1 MPRHHHILR
10 RNHNQPDTSSPTDS
24 QHQQYQQRQQ
34 QQQPPPAP
42 QRSSTHRTRLGQH
55 PRPPHQHHDS
65 PTSQFRTPP
74 SRSGFPIPR
83 LHPSSGPIDDPTHP
97 LHSHQQAQQQAH
109 QQQHQ
114 QRHQHP
120 AAAAAQVALFSLFG
134 RGVHGRGHGD
144 AQRHRGH
151 PPHDRT
157 GHEDE
162 EDEEGED
169 DEEEEDD
176 LDDSMQQHHHQYPSH
191 RRQRR
196 RHDPR
201 GIGEVGQ
208 FSDEDPTGD
217 VSDEDEEFAG
227 DDENDVVIG
236 NDGVEED
243 EEEDEEVLEEGEEDE
258 DMLADADVDGDEEMM
273 GERDKSPTPLPVNLR
288 EISSLASWTVST
300 HKPGCGVGALRHP
313 SPTQYWQSDGPQP
326 HTLTLHFFKLVAVV
340 RIRVYLDFEMD
351 ESYTPT
357 KMVFLAGMGGNDLVE
372 FATWEGEGP
381 CGWVDVELEGVG
393 GRNTVHAHAYGE
405 RRRGAGAAGATRK
418 RKMMM
423 SGWKGAVRTRSQR
436 KGVKGTIT
444 SRRGGAAA
452 AAGVTGKA
460 NKGKGRDLGDG
471 NGNDDDVMMVDQ
483 DEHEH
488 EHEDTDEDLHEDAG
502 EYMADQ
508 VDEEDDEEYDDDND
522 QYAGNV
528 LKAMVIQM
536 KVTEN
541 HQNGKDTHVRGF
553 QVFARDEER
562 RRLANA
568 PSASADGRVRR
579 HSARRSLRGS
589 THDEMTE
596 GGLGAGSAGREHA
609 VAEAERAVKG
619 VVTSLE
625 EPDWMG
631 EPIIR

>member
-10 RNHNQPDTSSPTDS
+10 RNHNQPDTSSPSDL
-24 QHQQYQQRQQ
+24 QYQQQQQQQQ

-42 QRSSTHRTRLGQH
+42 QRINRARLGQS
-55 PRPPHQHHDS
+55 HHET
-65 PTSQFRTPP
+65 PTSQFQTPP
-74 SRSGFPIPR
+74 SRGFPIPR

-97 LHSHQQAQQQAH
+97 LHSHQQAQQA
-109 QQQHQ
+109 QQQQQQ
-114 QRHQHP
+114 QRQQHP

-144 AQRHRGH
+144 PRHRH
-151 PPHDRT
+151 PPHDRM
-157 GHEDE
+157 ERDE
-162 EDEEGED
+162 AED
-169 DEEEEDD
+169 DEEEDEDED
-176 LDDSMQQHHHQYPSH
+176 EDADIDDSMQQHRYPSSH
-191 RRQRR
+191 RHL
-196 RHDPR
+196 RHGHRHHHGVGETGPESE
-201 GIGEVGQ
+201 GEV
-208 FSDEDPTGD
+208 DED
-217 VSDEDEEFAG
+217 DERLGLHAADDGGEFEA
-227 DDENDVVIG
+227 
-236 NDGVEED
+236 
-243 EEEDEEVLEEGEEDE
+243 EEEEEEVLEEEGEEEEEEEEDE
-258 DMLADADVDGDEEMM
+258 DMLADPDVEDGDEEML
-273 GERDKSPTPLPVNLR
+273 GERDKSPTPLPANLR

-300 HKPGCGVGALRHP
+300 HKPGCGVSALRHP

-393 GRNTVHAHAYGE
+393 GRNT
-405 RRRGAGAAGATRK
+405 
-418 RKMMM
+418 
-423 SGWKGAVRTRSQR
+423 
-436 KGVKGTIT
+436 
-444 SRRGGAAA
+444 
-452 AAGVTGKA
+452 
-460 NKGKGRDLGDG
+460 
-471 NGNDDDVMMVDQ
+471 DDT
-483 DEHEH
+483 EES
-488 EHEDTDEDLHEDAG
+488 LYEDARAYRNA
-502 EYMADQ
+502 EEEDD
-508 VDEEDDEEYDDDND
+508 DEEDDDDDEND
-522 QYAGNV
+522 PYAGNV

-553 QVFARDEER
+553 QVFARDDER
-562 RRLANA
+562 KRLANA

-589 THDEMTE
+589 THDEMAE
-596 GGLGAGSAGREHA
+596 GAGGGGREHA
-609 VAEAERAVKG
+609 VADAERAVTG

-631 EPIIR
+631 EPVIR